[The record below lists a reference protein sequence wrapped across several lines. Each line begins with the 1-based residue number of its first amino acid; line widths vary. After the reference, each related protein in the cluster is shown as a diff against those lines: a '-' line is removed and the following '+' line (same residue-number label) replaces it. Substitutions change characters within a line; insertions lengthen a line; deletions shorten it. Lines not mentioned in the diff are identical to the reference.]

1 MTGRPFSVNNPFRS
15 AGMETRYQHDQQ
27 YQEWVRGNTSPSRG
41 GSVSPPLGMAE
52 KPVPVRQNTNPF
64 LDDGD
69 MHDSGHMGAPV
80 QPVQPVQPVH
90 SPPQGYGKALSAE
103 EEKEQLRQKY
113 QRDREREERPSHR
126 RDLPPSYEEVAG
138 GRGKGYPREKESYSG
153 NVHREHSRSSGHRE
167 EYSRSAERAP
177 HRHHSHRR
185 HQDNSSPAKKEKRKN
200 KVATPKN
207 VDTIDKLDVT
217 GLFGGS
223 FHHDG
228 PFDAVTPHR
237 NKNTKAAPVLAFP
250 ADGPNS
256 TIGGVTSKKSAMNE
270 VFGVEED
277 DDDND
282 LYRISGQ
289 VAGSTTSVNTK
300 DAIKPNVGDIKQM
313 DIKSK
318 TEKIHGP
325 TTVGLGSTTFLD
337 GAPASAA
344 AIRQDIKQHSHTN
357 RSGVQ
362 RHKSLSQR
370 LGIGSD
376 SSRPSRSDSYKGAGL
391 SRTRSGPTE
400 ERPHQARHNSS
411 HADDDEEDVYLGLP
425 TSSLKKSSGSKFMK
439 RVRSLKVG
447 RK

>member
-69 MHDSGHMGAPV
+69 MHDSGHMGA
-80 QPVQPVQPVH
+80 PVQPVQPVH

-167 EYSRSAERAP
+167 D
-177 HRHHSHRR
+177 HRR

-325 TTVGLGSTTFLD
+325 TT
-337 GAPASAA
+337 
-344 AIRQDIKQHSHTN
+344 
-357 RSGVQ
+357 
-362 RHKSLSQR
+362 R

-439 RVRSLKVG
+439 RGKSAVALTFDYSLYSIFH
-447 RK
+447 RDSICFFLSEL